1 MSIIAQERD
10 AEVLGKGG
18 CELHAL
24 PTQAFF
30 ELQGTVGGEHGVATG
45 FLVQDR
51 LGGVERGKD
60 GGKGSRRGG
69 SRGESR
75 GKGRG
80 KS

>member
-45 FLVQDR
+45 FLVQHR

-60 GGKGSRRGG
+60 GGKGSR
-69 SRGESR
+69 
-75 GKGRG
+75 KGWE
-80 KS
+80 